1 MILYINSIRNSTTV
15 QIFGSGF
22 DTIYA
27 GNTLAHM
34 YSDAVV
40 HPGGLALMALDYQ
53 GYQPNMN
60 FEVIQNLVHDAIGG
74 LGILIDGNP
83 ANMSLSHGH
92 VVRDNVVTGKHVAP
106 FAFSS
111 FDGAITVGVDADD
124 KSCGSKGSTGKC
136 SFGSVKG
143 AVVGVVV
150 EGNSVTLRGGG
161 QGGSCKQ
168 NGVRVF
174 AENTV
179 TRANTCIENV

>member
-1 MILYINSIRNSTTV
+1 
-15 QIFGSGF
+15 
-22 DTIYA
+22 
-27 GNTLAHM
+27 
-34 YSDAVV
+34 
-40 HPGGLALMALDYQ
+40 
-53 GYQPNMN
+53 MN
-60 FEVIQNLVHDAIGG
+60 FEVIQNQVHDVIGG

-92 VVRDNVVTGKHVAP
+92 VVRDNVVTDKWIAP
-106 FAFSS
+106 FNFSS

-124 KSCGSKGSTGKC
+124 KTCGSINEKTGKC

-161 QGGSCKQ
+161 MGGTCER

-174 AENTV
+174 AQSV
-179 TRANTCIENV
+179 VARANTCNPAPIPQD